1 MGIQSN
7 TIPLKFGN
15 IRFLTYHQQN
25 ALIAFEPDCCIL
37 CVNYND
43 DINYINRTI
52 QVLKNYY
59 LTEVIA
65 IVVFPFQKKYDWNIS
80 NTKTE
85 RITVENERNIKKV
98 LSDKFCMKVYING
111 KRKIWINCMKCV

>member
-25 ALIAFEPDCCIL
+25 ALIAFNLYCCIL

-59 LTEVIA
+59 LTEDT
-65 IVVFPFQKKYDWNIS
+65 IVVFQKSMIGIYLIQKQ
-80 NTKTE
+80 
-85 RITVENERNIKKV
+85 
-98 LSDKFCMKVYING
+98 NG
-111 KRKIWINCMKCV
+111 GK